1 MSGYKLG
8 RFFYKC
14 KDSFIF
20 FLLQMNRQRH
30 HCQLCPQ
37 SYSQMGKLRFHISL
51 VHDSVTD
58 QNKNKVESATCS
70 YCQRVL
76 SSKYAK
82 LRHESIVH
90 MNKKDYHCEVCD
102 KYISTIYGL
111 RRHLAA
117 NHGGQKLKCDLCSAE
132 FSYPHTLKEHT
143 ERCSNKKTKKI
154 LLLPVRGRIY
164 HQKSIKSSFSRTTL
178 QQHPCL

>member
-1 MSGYKLG
+1 MSG

-51 VHDSVTD
+51 VYDSVTE
-58 QNKNKVESATCS
+58 NNNNTGESVTCS
-70 YCQRVL
+70 YCQTVL

-82 LRHESIVH
+82 LWHESIVH

-102 KYISTIYGL
+102 KYFSTFYGL
-111 RRHLAA
+111 SGDLAA

-143 ERCSNKKTKKI
+143 ERCSNKKQRKFCCS
-154 LLLPVRGRIY
+154 
-164 HQKSIKSSFSRTTL
+164 QCEAEFSTIN
-178 QQHPCL
+178 